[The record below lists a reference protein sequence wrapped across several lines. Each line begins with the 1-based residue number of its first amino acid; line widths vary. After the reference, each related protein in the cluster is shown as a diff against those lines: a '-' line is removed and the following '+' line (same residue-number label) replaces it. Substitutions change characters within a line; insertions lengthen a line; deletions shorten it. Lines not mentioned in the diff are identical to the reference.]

1 MTEQLL
7 VERKSLINIE
17 NRLGNVESTLQELL
31 ENGEMMEERI
41 KDKLTD
47 INDEIVKNTLQVRK
61 LKAQINNNKYKPAT
75 ILFIIIL
82 SISIWT
88 MCIYWWRI

>member
-7 VERKSLINIE
+7 VERKSLLNIE
-17 NRLGNVESTLQELL
+17 TRLGNVESTLQDLL
-31 ENGEMMEERI
+31 ENGELMEERI

-47 INDEIVKNTLQVRK
+47 INDEIVKNTLQVRR
-61 LKAQINNNKYKPAT
+61 LKAQINNNKYRPAT
-75 ILFIIIL
+75 ILFVIIL